1 MNLRDLEFVTAID
14 RYRNFGRA
22 AEACHVSQPALSAQV
37 KKLEERLGV
46 ELFARTNNGI
56 LTTEAGARIVATAKD
71 MLRSAQR
78 ITDTAAEYRDP
89 LAAPLRIGMIP
100 TLAPFVVP
108 YVSQSIG
115 QIADKLVTVYR
126 EHPTDVLLTE
136 LDARMIDVALLS
148 GPIEL
153 PGYKFTPVLREPLV
167 LVVSKD
173 HRLANAGR
181 IKACDIPVEELLLLT
196 DEHCLRAET
205 MALCRNENIGIDL
218 PDDLHATNFLTISH
232 YMAGAIGCS
241 LVPKL
246 ACPILQA
253 ANPEIRF
260 IDIDDPE
267 YGRDIGFLSRRGCPR
282 EAVLLALCDQIR
294 AHPPANAISLNHI
307 TT

>member
-1 MNLRDLEFVTAID
+1 MNLRDLEYVAAID

-46 ELFARTNNGI
+46 ELFARTNSGV
-56 LTTEAGARIVATAKD
+56 LTTEAGARIVTTAKD

-89 LAAPLRIGMIP
+89 LAAPLRIGIIP
-100 TLAPFVVP
+100 TLAPFIVP
-108 YVSQSIG
+108 YVSQSIRT
-115 QIADKLVTVYR
+115 IADQLVTVYR
-126 EHPTDVLLTE
+126 ENPTDTLLTE

-153 PGYKFTPVLREPLV
+153 PGHNFTPVLREPLV

-173 HRLANAGR
+173 HRLANCDAVA
-181 IKACDIPVEELLLLT
+181 ACDIPVEELLLLT

-205 MALCRNENIGIDL
+205 IALCRNENIGIDL

-232 YMAGAIGCS
+232 YLASGVGCS

-246 ACPILQA
+246 ACPILGS
-253 ANPEIRF
+253 ANPDVRF
-260 IDIDDPE
+260 VDIVDAK
-267 YGRDIGFLSRRGCPR
+267 YGRDIGFLSRKGCPR

-294 AHPPANAISLNHI
+294 MHPPAHASSLNHSQ
-307 TT
+307 T

>member
-1 MNLRDLEFVTAID
+1 MNLRDLEYVAAID

-22 AEACHVSQPALSAQV
+22 AEACHVSQPALSSQV

-46 ELFARTNNGI
+46 ELFARTNQGI
-56 LTTEAGARIVATAKD
+56 LTTEVGARIVTTAKD

-89 LAAPLRIGMIP
+89 LAAPIRIGMIP
-100 TLAPFVVP
+100 TLAPFVLP
-108 YVSQSIG
+108 YVSQSIK
-115 QIADKLVTVYR
+115 QVAANLNTVYR
-126 EHPTDVLLTE
+126 ERPTEVLLTE

-148 GPIEL
+148 GPIEM

-173 HRLANAGR
+173 HRLANAGH

-196 DEHCLRAET
+196 EEHCLRAET
-205 MALCRNENIGIDL
+205 MTLCRNENIGIDL

-232 YMAGAIGCS
+232 YMADGTGCS
-241 LVPKL
+241 LIPKL

-253 ANPEIRF
+253 ANPDIRF
-260 IDIDDPE
+260 IEIDQPE
-267 YGRDIGFLSRRGCPR
+267 YGRDIGFLSRKGCPR
-282 EAVLLALCDQIR
+282 EAILLSLCDQIQS
-294 AHPPANAISLNHI
+294 HPPANAFSLNHP